1 MVRHGS
7 SPLGVRVRVK
17 ARAGV
22 AAPARAAYWSIFLLL
37 SDRMLLSQGKV
48 FQPVRLDG
56 RSLVFRLVPGQR
68 GLVVSG
74 ITPAGPVSNAG
85 CSADR
90 GRRAGGRF
98 GHRVVAG
105 GGLVRPRGGSGW
117 SRTPS

>member
-7 SPLGVRVRVK
+7 SPFGVRVRVK

-22 AAPARAAYWSIFLLL
+22 DAPARAAYWSIFLSL

-56 RSLVFRLVPGQR
+56 RSLVFRLVPGPHR
-68 GLVVSG
+68 LVVSG
-74 ITPAGPVSNAG
+74 IAPAGPVMHAG

-90 GRRAGGRF
+90 GRGAGGCSDTWWWLA
-98 GHRVVAG
+98 AG
-105 GGLVRPRGGSGW
+105 C
-117 SRTPS
+117 